1 MDGKAESSPKST
13 GSFEPPAR
21 PNRGSPVAEDRRKD
35 FLVLHRPARF
45 VCLIPLNRVDITGV
59 PSGRLFCNRPQ
70 GHSHRHKTDRGHHSQ
85 HRKKVSIDHFASLR
99 HCTKSTSSSVVAGL
113 GQHRTAYKRQSLA
126 AWLPSRILVAGKPA
140 SRAGLRFCRAFR
152 KRPTHLLWVPLK
164 TVLSVFCIRLSPMI

>member
-13 GSFEPPAR
+13 GSFDPPAR
-21 PNRGSPVAEDRRKD
+21 TNRGSPVAEDRRKD

-70 GHSHRHKTDRGHHSQ
+70 GHSHRHKTDPGHHSQ

-99 HCTKSTSSSVVAGL
+99 HCTKSNGSSVIAGL
-113 GQHRTAYKRQSLA
+113 WSAPHRVQASILGSQAAIGNFGSWQASKQSWSSFL
-126 AWLPSRILVAGKPA
+126 SSFSKA
-140 SRAGLRFCRAFR
+140 SNTFAVGT
-152 KRPTHLLWVPLK
+152 P
-164 TVLSVFCIRLSPMI
+164 